1 MEHLH
6 TTSHGEGRD
15 GRVRPPLPPTHLTC
29 VLLAVIVL
37 QHTTCASSYRRIMI
51 EMWCKHSKNAIVK
64 DALPRERAEEKIVEG
79 TEYERKKKNRKNG
92 SSLG

>member
-1 MEHLH
+1 
-6 TTSHGEGRD
+6 
-15 GRVRPPLPPTHLTC
+15 
-29 VLLAVIVL
+29 
-37 QHTTCASSYRRIMI
+37 MI

-64 DALPRERAEEKIVEG
+64 DALPRERAEEKIVAG